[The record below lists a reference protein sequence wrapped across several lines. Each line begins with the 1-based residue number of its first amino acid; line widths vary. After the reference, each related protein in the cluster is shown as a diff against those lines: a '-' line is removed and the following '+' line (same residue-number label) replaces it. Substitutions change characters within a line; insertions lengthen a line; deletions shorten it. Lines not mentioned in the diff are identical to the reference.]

1 MDIRRNSAASR
12 NPGTWPLLRIGA
24 LGVALG
30 MAFIAGPQAH
40 AQQPKLTARYAK
52 AALTALQTIESDT
65 SAAHDRNSEA
75 GAMSIAD
82 TLEKLDVAGQ
92 TAATKEDGSNISL
105 LRQIYQ
111 LRLQD
116 NNLMRAYSRLMD
128 VEGTQDEDDDFLTRR
143 RKASSLSQFAD
154 DEGAIMKREEA
165 CFRQLEQDLQQRS
178 PETAPACSDWILKGK
193 ASSRGVAKSA
203 VMEDSH
209 APTP

>member
-1 MDIRRNSAASR
+1 MDNHRTSTASG
-12 NPGTWPLLRIGA
+12 NPRAWPLLRSGA

-65 SAAHDRNSEA
+65 SAPHDRNIEA
-75 GAMSIAD
+75 GAMSVAD

-128 VEGTQDEDDDFLTRR
+128 IEDTQDANDDILTRR

-165 CFRQLEQDLQQRS
+165 CFRQLEQGLQQRS
-178 PETAPACSDWILKGK
+178 PETASACSDWILKGK
-193 ASSRGVAKSA
+193 ASNRGVARSA
-203 VMEDSH
+203 VMEESH

>member
-1 MDIRRNSAASR
+1 MDNHRTSTARRT
-12 NPGTWPLLRIGA
+12 PGTWPLLRIGA
-24 LGVALG
+24 FGVALG
-30 MAFIAGPQAH
+30 IAFIAGPQVQ

-65 SAAHDRNSEA
+65 SAPHDRNSEA
-75 GAMSIAD
+75 GAMSVAD
-82 TLEKLDVAGQ
+82 TLEKLEVAGQ

-128 VEGTQDEDDDFLTRR
+128 VDGTQDANDDFLTRR
-143 RKASSLSQFAD
+143 RKDSSLSQFAD
-154 DEGAIMKREEA
+154 DEDAIMKREEA
-165 CFRQLEQDLQQRS
+165 CFRQLEQDIQQRS

-193 ASSRGVAKSA
+193 ASNRGAARSA
-203 VMEDSH
+203 VVEEFH